1 MSARGNHDNGRQ
13 RAAGGWGGPVHGAT
27 GTWTPD
33 NATRLVR
40 TDDLNVI
47 RTRTLVYPREIK
59 RDLPMTTTANQTV
72 VTGREAIKNILAGT
86 DPRVLIVVGPCS
98 IHDERAA
105 LEYAERLQRL
115 AAEVAEHMCVVMRV
129 YFEKPRTIIGWKGL
143 INDPKLDGSFDIE
156 TGIRKARSILLQI
169 AELGLPAG
177 TEMLD
182 PITPQYIADLV
193 TWAAIGARTTESQ
206 THRQMASGLS
216 MPVGFKNGTDGNLQ
230 TALDALAAARHA
242 HSFLGI
248 DDNGLTAI
256 VETRGNP
263 WAHLILRGGRSGPN
277 YDPATI
283 AQATHAL
290 GLMKLPMRLMV
301 DCSHANAN
309 KQYRNQAA
317 VWQSV
322 LAQRASGSTHV
333 IGLMLESNLHE
344 GNQPLDPDPA
354 KLRYGVSITDE
365 CIGWEETQ
373 WLMREGY
380 KMLTRAQ

>member
-1 MSARGNHDNGRQ
+1 
-13 RAAGGWGGPVHGAT
+13 
-27 GTWTPD
+27 
-33 NATRLVR
+33 L
-40 TDDLNVI
+40 
-47 RTRTLVYPREIK
+47 
-59 RDLPMTTTANQTV
+59 
-72 VTGREAIKNILAGT
+72 LA
-86 DPRVLIVVGPCS
+86 DAKLRRVLTLMGPAALGIGLIQINVCV
-98 IHDERAA
+98 DKFLAFWADAAAPAA

-115 AAEVAEHMCVVMRV
+115 ATDVAEQMCVVMRV

-143 INDPKLDGSFDIE
+143 INDPKLDGSFEIE

-230 TALDALAAARHA
+230 IALDALAAARHA

-309 KQYRNQAA
+309 KQYRNQAG

-322 LAQRASGSTHV
+322 LAQRASGSTHI
-333 IGLMLESNLHE
+333 IGMMLESNLHE
-344 GNQPLDPDPA
+344 GNQPLGPDPT

-365 CIGWEETQ
+365 CIGWEETE
-373 WLMREGY
+373 WLLREGY
-380 KMLTRAQ
+380 KMLSRAQ